1 MSVASIGTSGQ
12 CGFPGR
18 PLNAKV
24 FIEEGSWETGRGAVN
39 SSKTSDDPYVANL
52 TGQYSR
58 FTEQIN
64 ETTWNNEELH
74 RVVYRCD
81 NDLWMGD
88 DGSDEY
94 YRECV
99 DGKWTG
105 EIPQCGESRV

>member
-1 MSVASIGTSGQ
+1 MASIRTSGQ

-18 PLNAKV
+18 PLNGQV
-24 FIEEGSWETGRGAVN
+24 FIEEDSRGTGRGAVN
-39 SSKTSDDPYVANL
+39 SSKTSDDPYVANNS

-74 RVVYRCD
+74 RVVYRYD

-105 EIPQCGESRV
+105 DIPQCGESRV